1 MRYLNIVFL
10 PGTRLNDAIK
20 LLYDL
25 SGDNNL
31 YWGMFNGNLISSD
44 MSEDRIFKRLNYSR
58 KIYGK

>member
-1 MRYLNIVFL
+1 MRYINIVFL

-31 YWGMFNGNLISSD
+31 YWGIFNGNLIYSD
-44 MSEDRIFKRLNYSR
+44 MSEDRIYKRLNYSR
-58 KIYGK
+58 MIYEK

>member
-31 YWGMFNGNLISSD
+31 YWGIFNDNLISSD
-44 MSEDRIFKRLNYSR
+44 MSEDRIYKRLNYSR
-58 KIYGK
+58 MIYEK